1 MKNNKIK
8 FETKAIHAGQEPD
21 SATGAIIVPIYQTS
35 TYVQKSPGEHKGFE
49 YSRTDNPT
57 RQALEE
63 CLAALEDGKFGLAFA
78 SGMAATSAVLTLLK
92 TGDQAVA
99 SDDLY
104 GGTYRIFEK
113 VYRDYGLD
121 FVYVDASKPENVR
134 KAITPR
140 TKMIWLE
147 TPTNP
152 LLKII
157 DLRAIAKISRQKRA
171 ILVVDNTFCT
181 PYFQRPLTIG
191 TDIVV
196 HSTTK
201 FLGGHSD
208 VVGGGVVTSNK
219 KYYDRMKFCQ
229 NAIGAVPGPLDCFL
243 VLRGLKTLA
252 VRMRQH
258 EENSNKIAR
267 FLSTHKKVGRTIYPG
282 LKSHPQHQLAARQMS
297 GYGAVISFLLRSDLS
312 GSKRFLK
319 KLKYFGLAESLG
331 GVESL
336 AEHPAIMTHA
346 SLPVTIRKKLGISDS
361 FIRLSVGIENADDL
375 IEDLKSALG
384 AV

>member
-1 MKNNKIK
+1 MKSKTIK

-21 SATGAIIVPIYQTS
+21 PATGAIIVPIYQTS
-35 TYVQKSPGEHKGFE
+35 TYVQRSPGEHKGFE

-63 CLAALEDGKFGLAFA
+63 CLAALEEGKFGLAYA
-78 SGMAATSAVLTLLK
+78 SGMAAVSAVLTLLK
-92 TGDQAVA
+92 AGDQVVA

-121 FVYVDASKPENVR
+121 FVYVDASKPENVN
-134 KAITPR
+134 KAVTSR

-157 DLRAIAKISRQKRA
+157 DLKAMAKVSKQNNA
-171 ILVVDNTFCT
+171 ILVVDNTFST

-219 KYYDRMKFCQ
+219 KLYDRMKFCQ
-229 NAIGAVPGPLDCFL
+229 NAIGTVPGPMDCFL

-252 VRMRQH
+252 VRMKQH

-267 FLSTHKKVGRTIYPG
+267 FLSTHKKVKKIIYPG
-282 LKSHPQHQLAARQMS
+282 LKSHPQHQLAKRQMS
-297 GYGAVISFLLRSDLS
+297 GYGAIISFLLRSDLS

-346 SLPVTIRKKLGISDS
+346 SLPVSIRKKLGITDS
-361 FIRLSVGIENADDL
+361 FIRLSVGIESADDL

>member
-1 MKNNKIK
+1 
-8 FETKAIHAGQEPD
+8 
-21 SATGAIIVPIYQTS
+21 
-35 TYVQKSPGEHKGFE
+35 
-49 YSRTDNPT
+49 
-57 RQALEE
+57 
-63 CLAALEDGKFGLAFA
+63 
-78 SGMAATSAVLTLLK
+78 
-92 TGDQAVA
+92 
-99 SDDLY
+99 
-104 GGTYRIFEK
+104 
-113 VYRDYGLD
+113 LD

-134 KAITPR
+134 RAITPK

-157 DLRAIAKISRQKRA
+157 DLKAMAKVSKPNNT
-171 ILVVDNTFCT
+171 ILVVDNTFST

-229 NAIGAVPGPLDCFL
+229 NAIGAVPGPMDCFL

-252 VRMRQH
+252 VRMKQH
-258 EENSNKIAR
+258 EENSSKIAR
-267 FLSTHKKVGRTIYPG
+267 FLSSHRKVRKTIYPG

-297 GYGAVISFLLRSDLS
+297 GYGAVISILLRSDLS
-312 GSKRFLK
+312 GAKRFLK

-346 SLPVTIRKKLGISDS
+346 SLPLTVRKKLGISDS